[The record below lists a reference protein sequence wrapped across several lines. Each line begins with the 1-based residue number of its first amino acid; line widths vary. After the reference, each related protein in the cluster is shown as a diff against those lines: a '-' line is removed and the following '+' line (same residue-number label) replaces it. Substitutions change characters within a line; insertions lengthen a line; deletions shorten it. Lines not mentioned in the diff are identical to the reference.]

1 MIKASSLSLPDFFN
15 EGDGGVGAI
24 IFFLG
29 LKAVFFIGDLLFD
42 FAVML
47 DFIVDVFMPQF
58 LCYFY
63 Q

>member
-15 EGDGGVGAI
+15 EGDGEVEAI